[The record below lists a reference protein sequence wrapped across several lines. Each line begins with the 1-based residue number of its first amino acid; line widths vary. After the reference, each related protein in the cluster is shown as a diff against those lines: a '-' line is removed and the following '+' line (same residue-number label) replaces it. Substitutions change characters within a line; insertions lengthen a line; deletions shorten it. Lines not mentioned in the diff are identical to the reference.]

1 MPCGARAAAPG
12 PAQMQNYALSDRRVP
27 GGNRGRRWEGGGGAK
42 VGGAFTLDDT
52 QCAGL
57 EV

>member
-12 PAQMQNYALSDRRVP
+12 PAQMQNYDISDRRVP
-27 GGNRGRRWEGGGGAK
+27 GGNRGRRWEGGA
-42 VGGAFTLDDT
+42 GAFTLDDT
-52 QCAGL
+52 QCSGL